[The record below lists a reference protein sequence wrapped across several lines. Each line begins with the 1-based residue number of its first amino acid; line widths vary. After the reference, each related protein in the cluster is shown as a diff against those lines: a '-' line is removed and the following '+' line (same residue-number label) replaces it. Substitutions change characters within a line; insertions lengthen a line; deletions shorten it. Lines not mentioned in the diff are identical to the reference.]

1 VTRLL
6 LCSGKIYYDLVGA
19 ARRGELPQL
28 AVGRI
33 EGLYP
38 FPATGLAALV
48 GLYPS
53 LEEVVWV
60 QEEPRNMGAL
70 AYIGPRLRAGIPKE
84 VGLRH
89 VARPERA
96 SPAEGKNRN
105 HRIQQERIVRE
116 ALGIE

>member
-19 ARRGELPQL
+19 EGRENLRQVAI
-28 AVGRI
+28 GRI

-38 FPATGLAALV
+38 FPATGLTALL
-48 GLYPS
+48 GLYPN
-53 LEEVVWV
+53 LKEVVWV

-70 AYIGPRLRAGIPKE
+70 AYVGPRLRGGIPRE
-84 VGLRH
+84 VSLAH

-105 HRIQQERIVRE
+105 HRTQQERLLRE
-116 ALGIE
+116 ALGVE